1 MDISQNYKRL
11 KQWNYLKAQKKL
23 IDKIK
28 NYEKVAN
35 LEVVEVVLVQYSLVD
50 NQYQKK
56 SEALY
61 TFTPNKSY
69 VYLLNLKSSNLV
81 FL

>member
-1 MDISQNYKRL
+1 M
-11 KQWNYLKAQKKL
+11 KAQKKL

>member
-1 MDISQNYKRL
+1 M
-11 KQWNYLKAQKKL
+11 KAQKKL

-56 SEALY
+56 SEVLY